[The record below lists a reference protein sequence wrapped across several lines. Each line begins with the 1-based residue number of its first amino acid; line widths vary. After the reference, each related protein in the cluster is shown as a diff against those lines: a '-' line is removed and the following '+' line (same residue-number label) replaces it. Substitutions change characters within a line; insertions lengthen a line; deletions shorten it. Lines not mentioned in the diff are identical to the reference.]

1 MWVGNDLTTT
11 GMRVERDRVAAQR
24 YLLVIAMSR
33 REVNKGEERSRA
45 RSRLAGIAVDLHLE
59 IAGQMCRQLRGEKKR
74 RCREVFT
81 DEGLE
86 RILQKLTKS

>member
-1 MWVGNDLTTT
+1 MWVGNDLTTV
-11 GMRVERDRVAAQR
+11 MRAARDRVAAQR

-33 REVNKGEERSRA
+33 REVNKGEERA

-59 IAGQMCRQLRGEKKR
+59 IAGQLCRQLRGEKKR

-86 RILQKLTKS
+86 RILQKLNYR

>member
-1 MWVGNDLTTT
+1 MWVGNDLTTE
-11 GMRVERDRVAAQR
+11 MRAARDRVAAER

-33 REVNKGEERSRA
+33 REVNRGEERRA

-59 IAGQMCRQLRGEKKR
+59 IAGQLCRQLRGEKKR

-86 RILQKLTKS
+86 RILQKLNYR

>member
-1 MWVGNDLTTT
+1 MWVGNDLTTE
-11 GMRVERDRVAAQR
+11 MRAARDRVAAER

-33 REVNKGEERSRA
+33 REVNKGEERA

-59 IAGQMCRQLRGEKKR
+59 IAGQMCRQLRGEKR

-86 RILQKLTKS
+86 RILQKLNYR

>member
-1 MWVGNDLTTT
+1 MWVGNDLTTE
-11 GMRVERDRVAAQR
+11 MRAARDRVAAER
-24 YLLVIAMSR
+24 YLLVLAMSR
-33 REVNKGEERSRA
+33 REVNKGAERA

-59 IAGQMCRQLRGEKKR
+59 IAGQMCRQMRGEKKKR

-86 RILQKLTKS
+86 RILQKLNYR